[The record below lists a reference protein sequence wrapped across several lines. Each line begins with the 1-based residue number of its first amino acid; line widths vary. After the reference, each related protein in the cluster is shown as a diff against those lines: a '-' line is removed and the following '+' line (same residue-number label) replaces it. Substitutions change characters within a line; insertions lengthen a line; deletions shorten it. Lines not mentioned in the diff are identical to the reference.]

1 MKKFLI
7 RLLVFT
13 FVIGVAGEFI
23 IRIYKLVPD
32 IPRLYIDKTG
42 IQRYVPGQTGY
53 YTKAKTKWVVN
64 KYGWLGTSDTSKDT
78 VVSVIGDSYI
88 ENMMNPISCNQG
100 NLLKSRFQDYSFFE
114 AGRSGVT
121 FIEAM
126 QISKLLDSTIHP
138 KLHLIYVN
146 TGDFPESSAL
156 NQRHTDRVQID
167 LSTNTI
173 LNGNLKSPGLK
184 KILYNIK
191 LLYYLYLRFP
201 LFVDAKNKEDHKG
214 DTKKTIARKP
224 EFDGTDVNKLFAYCR
239 KNYDME
245 KVVLVFHPGTEQ
257 TIINLANHYHVKN
270 MVLNTE
276 KGEKSWALNANDG
289 HWSCYGH
296 SRVAKQISIGLP
308 SLLRIIKTNPDLKKQ
323 AHHSLKIKSM

>member
-13 FVIGVAGEFI
+13 IVIGVAGEFI
-23 IRIYKLVPD
+23 IRAYRLVPD
-32 IPRLYIDKTG
+32 IPRLYVDQTG

-78 VVSVIGDSYI
+78 VISVIGDSYI

-100 NLLKSRFQDYSFFE
+100 NMLKSRFKDYSFFE

-126 QISKLLDSTIHP
+126 QISKLLDSCIHP

-146 TGDFPESSAL
+146 TDDFLESSSR
-156 NQRHTDRVQID
+156 NQRYTDRVQID
-167 LSTNTI
+167 LNTNTI
-173 LNGNLKSPGLK
+173 LNGNLKSPGIK

-191 LLYYLYLRFP
+191 LIYYLYLRFP
-201 LFVDAKNKEDHKG
+201 LFVHAKNKEDHKAA
-214 DTKKTIARKP
+214 TKKTVKVKS

-239 KNYDME
+239 KNYDMD
-245 KVVLVFHPGTEQ
+245 KVTLVFHPGTEQ
-257 TIINLANHYHVKN
+257 TIIELANHYHIKN
-270 MVLNTE
+270 IVLNSE

-296 SRVAKQISIGLP
+296 SQVAKQISIFGP
-308 SLLRIIKTNPDLKKQ
+308 ASLTVKKFTTD
-323 AHHSLKIKSM
+323 

>member
-7 RLLVFT
+7 RLLLFT
-13 FVIGVAGEFI
+13 FVIAVAGEFI

-32 IPRLYIDKTG
+32 IPRLYVDQTG

-78 VVSVIGDSYI
+78 LISVIGDSYI

-100 NLLKSRFQDYSFFE
+100 SILRSRFQDYSFFE

-126 QISKLLDSTIHP
+126 QISKLLDSTIRP

-146 TGDFPESSAL
+146 THDFPESSAL
-156 NQRHTDRVQID
+156 HQRHTDRVQID
-167 LSTNTI
+167 LNTNAI
-173 LNGNLKSPGLK
+173 LNGSLKSPGVK

-201 LFVDAKNKEDHKG
+201 LFVDAKNKEDYKAA
-214 DTKKTIARKP
+214 TKKNPERKP
-224 EFDGTDVNKLFAYCR
+224 GFDGADVNKLFAYCR

-257 TIINLANHYHVKN
+257 TIIKLANHYHIRN

-276 KGEKSWALNANDG
+276 KEKRSWALNANDG

-296 SRVAKQISIGLP
+296 TQVVKQISVRLP
-308 SLLRIIKTNPDLKKQ
+308 SLLKIKTTIPALKKSEF
-323 AHHSLKIKSM
+323 ARASL